1 MYYRWLLCSLYSKEW
16 SSTFNMFFWRSEVY
30 ALKLVFSFRHY
41 MGSRYW
47 TQAMGLVQGVLYW
60 LSHSAAP
67 WLLILYLL
75 SAGVTPCAPL
85 SGIGDW
91 TQGFLQARQ
100 DYTSWATSPSFYVLF
115 EPDPY
120 LEALIG
126 MLLMAAFLQSFVGCD
141 YKVEPPY
148 SIFFF
153 FFYILRWDLSL

>member
-1 MYYRWLLCSLYSKEW
+1 MCSRWLLCSLYSKEW
-16 SSTFNMFFWRSEVY
+16 SSTFNMFFLEIRSLCFKV
-30 ALKLVFSFRHY
+30 
-41 MGSRYW
+41 GSLLLSLHGF
-47 TQAMGLVQGVLYW
+47 QILNASHGLVQWVLYW

-67 WLLILYLL
+67 WLLILCLL
-75 SAGVTPCAPL
+75 SSGVTPCAPL

-115 EPDPY
+115 EPDPH

-141 YKVEPPY
+141 YKLESPY
-148 SIFFF
+148 SIFLYFKMGV
-153 FFYILRWDLSL
+153 LVCSSG